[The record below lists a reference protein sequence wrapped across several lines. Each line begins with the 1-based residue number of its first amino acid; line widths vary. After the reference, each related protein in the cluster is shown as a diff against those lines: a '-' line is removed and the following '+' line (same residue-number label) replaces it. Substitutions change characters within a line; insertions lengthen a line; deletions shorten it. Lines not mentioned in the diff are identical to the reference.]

1 MLSEQL
7 ANAEAAEPAGQP
19 DRWRRLLLVLLA
31 ISSAIVALSLLLP
44 ALVHHELTRDVG
56 AARVFTFVG
65 AEANLPTWWSASLL
79 FGAALLHVQAGAL
92 ARRSGIKGASA
103 WWILA
108 VLFAALSLDE
118 LTALHER
125 LDEWGLALTDSGFAF
140 PWLVLG
146 TPIAIGII
154 AIALVA
160 GRHLPRRSK
169 VLSLAGLGL
178 VLLSAVGLEAIG
190 GLLLG
195 DQKGEFQ
202 GENTLYTLVM
212 HLEEFGEV
220 AGAALAVC
228 SPIAALQIRRSGA
241 EVGVSLRSR

>member
-108 VLFAALSLDE
+108 VLFAALVPTRRDVRAEQSVRRGTTLR
-118 LTALHER
+118 TARPES
-125 LDEWGLALTDSGFAF
+125 TM
-140 PWLVLG
+140 
-146 TPIAIGII
+146 
-154 AIALVA
+154 
-160 GRHLPRRSK
+160 PRR
-169 VLSLAGLGL
+169 
-178 VLLSAVGLEAIG
+178 
-190 GLLLG
+190 
-195 DQKGEFQ
+195 
-202 GENTLYTLVM
+202 
-212 HLEEFGEV
+212 
-220 AGAALAVC
+220 
-228 SPIAALQIRRSGA
+228 P
-241 EVGVSLRSR
+241 